1 MTAPARTYDVLAE
14 LVAYPTDELRDRL
27 SWATR
32 DCERVSSAASA
43 ALGRFAELA
52 PIDDL
57 VALREL
63 HTRTFDVQALTCLD
77 IGYTLFGE
85 DYKRGALLAGLSR
98 EHTAAG
104 VDCGLELGDHL
115 SNVLRLIP
123 RMADVALQRELV
135 EVLVVPALRAM
146 IREFSLERIEK
157 KESLYQK
164 HHKTLIEV
172 SEGERRTAYR
182 ALLDAVLAFV
192 EEDFGVAVEP
202 VDETLG
208 KFSRS
213 IGSEL
218 AIEDGAACA
227 TTG

>member
-85 DYKRGALLAGLSR
+85 DYKRGALLANLSR
-98 EHTAAG
+98 EHADAG
-104 VDCGLELGDHL
+104 NDCGLELADHL
-115 SNVLRLIP
+115 TNVLRLLP
-123 RMADVALQRELV
+123 RMADAAIRQELVAVLVEPAVREMVREFEPPNLVKKEELYRKHLKTVLATAPGEQRLAYRHALLAVKIVLQRDFS
-135 EVLVVPALRAM
+135 LRAPLPVVT
-146 IREFSLERIEK
+146 ESKFTSAVGAELGIE
-157 KESLYQK
+157 
-164 HHKTLIEV
+164 
-172 SEGERRTAYR
+172 A
-182 ALLDAVLAFV
+182 
-192 EEDFGVAVEP
+192 
-202 VDETLG
+202 
-208 KFSRS
+208 
-213 IGSEL
+213 
-218 AIEDGAACA
+218 
-227 TTG
+227 